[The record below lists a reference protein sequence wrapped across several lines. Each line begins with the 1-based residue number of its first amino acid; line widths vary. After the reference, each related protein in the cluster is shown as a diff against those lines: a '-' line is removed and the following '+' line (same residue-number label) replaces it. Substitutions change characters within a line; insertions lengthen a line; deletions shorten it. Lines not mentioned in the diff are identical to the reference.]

1 MKQAPG
7 QQPALSPSGKME
19 PKSLFSLHKAL
30 AQPVKMC
37 MFDFPVSILDD
48 LLFES
53 TRVRQGQCFGVSE
66 WRRRIL
72 GFISITRLR
81 ISCSFCDKDSIEK
94 VMCWKDKIDQLIQ
107 VIRWCGLGC
116 LYVNEPLYC
125 DLEGLEER
133 KQVDTGLLGEEN
145 IVC

>member
-48 LLFES
+48 LCKYVLTLWLF
-53 TRVRQGQCFGVSE
+53 
-66 WRRRIL
+66 
-72 GFISITRLR
+72 
-81 ISCSFCDKDSIEK
+81 SCVLALSK
-94 VMCWKDKIDQLIQ
+94 
-107 VIRWCGLGC
+107 
-116 LYVNEPLYC
+116 
-125 DLEGLEER
+125 
-133 KQVDTGLLGEEN
+133 
-145 IVC
+145 